1 MESLAKSFENAHG
14 LRFKMAFAETLT
26 RLLHPIGKVGNM
38 MPRLMMSE

>member
-26 RLLHPIGKVGNM
+26 RLLHPIGKV
-38 MPRLMMSE
+38 RA